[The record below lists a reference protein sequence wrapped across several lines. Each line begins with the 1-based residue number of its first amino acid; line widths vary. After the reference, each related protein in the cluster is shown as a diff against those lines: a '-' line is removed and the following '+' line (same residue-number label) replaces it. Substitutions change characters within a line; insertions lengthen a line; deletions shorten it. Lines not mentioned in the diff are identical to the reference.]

1 MNPQSFVLA
10 PQSAFPVAE
19 FGLTISDIRYKL
31 SETYREPTV
40 AVHNLKVQIAQAVKV
55 NSERIGNIRFGTDFV
70 VDRKN
75 AADFVA
81 AGIRTSGHS
90 KSLGID
96 MQAYLFRDDLILDTW
111 CCLGNFGDA
120 FASLDLLR
128 VSVPLGSRE
137 SSTKTTQSST
147 TNPFC
152 SFGRSF
158 FDL

>member
-1 MNPQSFVLA
+1 MLNPQSFVLA

-19 FGLTISDIRYKL
+19 FDLTISDIRY
-31 SETYREPTV
+31 TYWEPAV
-40 AVHNLKVQIAQAVKV
+40 AVQNLEVQIAQAVKV
-55 NSERIGNIRFGTDFV
+55 NSERIGNIRSGTDFV

-75 AADFVA
+75 AADVVA

-90 KSLGID
+90 KSFGID
-96 MQAYLFRDDLILDTW
+96 MQAYLFQDDSVR
-111 CCLGNFGDA
+111 CCLGNFEDV

>member
-55 NSERIGNIRFGTDFV
+55 NSERIGNIRSGTYFV
-70 VDRKN
+70 ADRKN
-75 AADFVA
+75 AADVVA
-81 AGIRTSGHS
+81 AGGIRTSGHS

-96 MQAYLFRDDLILDTW
+96 MQAYLFRDDLVR
-111 CCLGNFGDA
+111 CCLGYFEDV

-137 SSTKTTQSST
+137 SST

>member
-31 SETYREPTV
+31 SETYREPAV

-55 NSERIGNIRFGTDFV
+55 SSERIGNIRFGTDFV

-75 AADFVA
+75 AADVVA

-96 MQAYLFRDDLILDTW
+96 MQAYLFRDDLVR
-111 CCLGNFGDA
+111 CGLGNFEDV
-120 FASLDLLR
+120 FASLNLLR

-137 SSTKTTQSST
+137 STTKTT
-147 TNPFC
+147 
-152 SFGRSF
+152 
-158 FDL
+158 